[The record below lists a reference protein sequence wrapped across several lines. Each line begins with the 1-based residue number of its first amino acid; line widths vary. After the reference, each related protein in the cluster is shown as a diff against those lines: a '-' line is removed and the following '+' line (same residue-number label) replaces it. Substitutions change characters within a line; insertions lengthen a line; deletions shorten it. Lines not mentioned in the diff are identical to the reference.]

1 MNTYKKMLITELKL
15 SLRGMDM
22 VIFAIVMPIIILVA
36 IYFIN
41 GDNLAYENASYTVL
55 QQSFGAVVSIAILAS
70 GAMGLPIVIS
80 DYRNKK
86 ILKKM
91 KVTPIKPIMILI
103 VQVSIYTIYSFIS
116 LVLLF
121 AIATNFLG
129 LRFQGNIF
137 VFLIGWVLVLISMFS
152 IGMLVGGVSKDQ
164 KTANVLASLLYFV
177 MLAFSGTTIPYEIM
191 PSLMQKISN
200 LLPLTQGIKLLKATS
215 LGLEVESFIVPIIIM
230 CIIGVVCTFISIKY
244 FKWE

>member
-1 MNTYKKMLITELKL
+1 MLITELKL

-55 QQSFGAVVSIAILAS
+55 QQSFGAVVSISILAS
-70 GAMGLPIVIS
+70 GAMGLQIVIS

-103 VQVSIYTIYSFIS
+103 VQVSIYTKYSFIS

-121 AIATNFLG
+121 AIATLFLG
-129 LRFQGNIF
+129 FRF
-137 VFLIGWVLVLISMFS
+137 
-152 IGMLVGGVSKDQ
+152 
-164 KTANVLASLLYFV
+164 
-177 MLAFSGTTIPYEIM
+177 
-191 PSLMQKISN
+191 
-200 LLPLTQGIKLLKATS
+200 
-215 LGLEVESFIVPIIIM
+215 
-230 CIIGVVCTFISIKY
+230 
-244 FKWE
+244 